1 MKTLY
6 SKTIDKNWK
15 KYNELYDKAQKKG
28 YGLWD
33 RMTKSQF
40 EEAMTD
46 VRFSD
51 SFSKQKTSY
60 ADYIFKE
67 YSRTVTRSK
76 IKIYKSYL
84 NDVKLTIKSSKEE
97 VADVKHRIWEKA
109 QGLSYDDQLAF
120 WALYKG
126 GVIKDVD

>member
-1 MKTLY
+1 MEYGLIEDVKWGRKKMKMLY

-40 EEAMTD
+40 EEAMMD
-46 VRFSD
+46 VKFSD

-67 YSRTVTRSK
+67 YSRTIILINITSIKLVWDVQVTSK
-76 IKIYKSYL
+76 MDIYILLVIWGGKI
-84 NDVKLTIKSSKEE
+84 
-97 VADVKHRIWEKA
+97 
-109 QGLSYDDQLAF
+109 
-120 WALYKG
+120 
-126 GVIKDVD
+126 